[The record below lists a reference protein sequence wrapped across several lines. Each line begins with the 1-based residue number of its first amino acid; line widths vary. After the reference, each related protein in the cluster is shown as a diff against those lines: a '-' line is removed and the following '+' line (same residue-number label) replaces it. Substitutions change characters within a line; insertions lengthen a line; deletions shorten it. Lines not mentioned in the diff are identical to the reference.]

1 MSRFFSGNGSGG
13 MMDRVNNMYGRGS
26 DSDSN
31 NGSNTGLVVIGVIGI
46 LLLLAL
52 LILLIIH
59 MVAFGLFNNQFDD
72 LYTHKFCPAGD
83 TCKNGALVGGS
94 GICSAQGECIGTAKG
109 QCDSG
114 LAPFDFG
121 PNVDCRNLTFSWPVD
136 TFNLFNAKFCWF
148 GRCVYVLEGGLGVLD
163 WSCAG
168 VAHGR
173 YELKELGAKR
183 CRSFISEDPDA
194 PFFDTTLTCISDEPL
209 CMYSIEAPGFNYPYI
224 EGPVAPWIVGGA
236 GAGENTQEGPT
247 ALSNEEKVLLEMI
260 SDAYQA
266 HKQQHP

>member
-1 MSRFFSGNGSGG
+1 
-13 MMDRVNNMYGRGS
+13 
-26 DSDSN
+26 
-31 NGSNTGLVVIGVIGI
+31 
-46 LLLLAL
+46 
-52 LILLIIH
+52 

-168 VAHGR
+168 VDHGR